1 MKRTKMKNKADELW
15 FYFEKNIF
23 VNEGRFSYDTNLVF
37 AFADY
42 VDSVS
47 DDTLAEFLNTRKSSD
62 VRNFRKMLNRGID
75 RWLAMFSKTMAIM

>member
-23 VNEGRFSYDTNLVF
+23 VNEGRFSYNTNLVF

-75 RWLAMFSKTMAIM
+75 RWLSMFSKTMAIM